1 MTSQH
6 SSMPPQFSN
15 RDPNHPAFWDERFQQ
30 GFTPW
35 NRGAVPQALQDFVK
49 QSEVSQ
55 HGVHRCL
62 IPGCGHAHELGFFSE
77 AGWQVTAIDFSSA
90 AVATAKLQVGKWA
103 ERVQLADFFK
113 FSADAPLTLIYE
125 RAFFCALPP
134 AMRKDVVARWAA
146 LLPSGGQL
154 IGFFLLDDTEGASK
168 KGPPFRTHP
177 QEFATLMQPYFTCLE
192 DADVNDSLAV
202 FEGKERWQVW
212 QRL

>member
-1 MTSQH
+1 MDFATRNPLDS
-6 SSMPPQFSN
+6 
-15 RDPNHPAFWDERFQQ
+15 AFWDERFDK

-35 NRGAVPQALQDFVK
+35 NRGAVPQNLQRYVDTMRRQADGNRPV
-49 QSEVSQ
+49 
-55 HGVHRCL
+55 CL
-62 IPGCGHAHELGFFSE
+62 IPGCGHAYELDFLMNS
-77 AGWQVTAIDFSSA
+77 GWQVTAIDFSPS
-90 AVATAKLQVGKWA
+90 AVATAQALFPRHAAAILQ
-103 ERVQLADFFK
+103 ADFFEYQPT
-113 FSADAPLTLIYE
+113 SHLECIYE

-134 AMRKDVVARWAA
+134 AMRKDVVAQWAA